1 MYVWWVLEDLIISIK
16 GDLWTTHATLL
27 TRSELRH
34 VFFRRQK
41 RNSERKESRREGADW
56 KYECKKGAEEK
67 HYKLVIRDLVV
78 AIISLV
84 IGELGEESGDRP
96 SIAATCDLGS
106 ARSHRDTVAQ
116 VYTSKWI

>member
-1 MYVWWVLEDLIISIK
+1 MNCVTSSFAGK
-16 GDLWTTHATLL
+16 NGTG
-27 TRSELRH
+27 SG
-34 VFFRRQK
+34 K
-41 RNSERKESRREGADW
+41 RAEG

-106 ARSHRDTVAQ
+106 ARSHRDTLAQ
-116 VYTSKWI
+116 VYTSK

>member
-1 MYVWWVLEDLIISIK
+1 M
-16 GDLWTTHATLL
+16 
-27 TRSELRH
+27 RH

-41 RNSERKESRREGADW
+41 RNSELKESRREGADW
-56 KYECKKGAEEK
+56 KYECKKGAEEN

-84 IGELGEESGDRP
+84 IGELGEESGDRS

-106 ARSHRDTVAQ
+106 AQSHHDTVAQ
-116 VYTSKWI
+116 VYTSK